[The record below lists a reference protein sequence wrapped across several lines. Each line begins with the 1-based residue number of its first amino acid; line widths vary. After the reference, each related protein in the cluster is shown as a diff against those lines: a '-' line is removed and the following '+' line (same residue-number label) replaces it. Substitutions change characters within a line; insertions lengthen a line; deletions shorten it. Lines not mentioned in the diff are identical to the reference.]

1 MNFLWLKRYLPRGL
15 YGRAALILL
24 VPIIAIQLIV
34 SAAFIQRYFA
44 DVTRQMTSNLT
55 VDLAFLL
62 TEIDEAPDLAGARE
76 RIARLS
82 APLMVQ
88 VTLPVE
94 SKVEAYR
101 AFYDLSGISV
111 ESTLRARL
119 PGVEA
124 VNLGPD
130 QQVVQFDVATRY
142 GLAQMAFSRTRVS
155 ASNPHQLLVIMI
167 FAGILLTIISYIF
180 LRNQLRPIKRLS
192 AAAEAFGRGRTSEY
206 HPGGALEVRAAGN
219 AFLDMR
225 QRIERQMEQ
234 RTLLLSGVSHD
245 LRTPLTRLKLG
256 LSLIGDDAET
266 QDLRHDVAEME
277 ALIDAFLD
285 FARGDATEE
294 PVLTDPYKLVRCIVQ
309 DAGRS
314 GQTVALG
321 KLEGRGEVLMR
332 PVAIRRAV
340 ENLLGNAIRYGKA
353 ARVSVTL
360 GDKALCISIEDDGP
374 GIPKDQRERA
384 VQPFQRLDPGRNQ
397 NKGSGVG
404 LGLAIAF
411 DIARNH
417 GGSLR
422 LGESAEMG
430 GLRAEIVLPR

>member
-1 MNFLWLKRYLPRGL
+1 MKFLWLKRYLPRGL

-44 DVTRQMTSNLT
+44 DVTRQMTSNLS

-62 TEIDEAPDLAGARE
+62 SEIDSAPDLQTAQARMAE
-76 RIARLS
+76 LAP
-82 APLMVQ
+82 PLMVE
-88 VTLPVE
+88 VALPADARVE
-94 SKVEAYR
+94 PFR

-119 PGVEA
+119 AGVEG

-130 QQVVQFDVATRY
+130 QQVVRFDIATRY
-142 GLAQMAFSRTRVS
+142 GPARISFSRTRVS

-167 FAGILLTIISYIF
+167 FAGILLTVISYIF
-180 LRNQLRPIKRLS
+180 LRNQLRPIKRLAS
-192 AAAEAFGRGRTSEY
+192 AAEAFGRGRSTDY
-206 HPGGALEVRAAGN
+206 HPGGALEVRAAGS

-256 LSLIGDDAET
+256 LSLLGDDAET
-266 QDLRHDVAEME
+266 RDLRRDVTEME
-277 ALIDAFLD
+277 ALIDAFLE

-294 PVLTDPYKLVRCIVQ
+294 PVPTDALGLVKTIVQ
-309 DAGRS
+309 DAVRS
-314 GQTVALG
+314 GKAVKLG
-321 KLEGRGEVLMR
+321 RLEGQGEVPMR

-340 ENLLGNAIRYGKA
+340 ENLLGNAVRYGKTA
-353 ARVSVTL
+353 QVSVVL
-360 GDKALCISIEDDGP
+360 SDRALRISVEDDGP
-374 GIPKDQRERA
+374 GIPKDLRERA

-422 LGESAEMG
+422 LGDSGTLG
-430 GLRAEIVLPR
+430 GLKVEIILPR